1 MTSSPSALATLV
13 VAIDGP
19 SGSGKSTVSRQVAT
33 HLGLRY
39 LDTGAMYRALTWWM
53 LQHEVDVDDAD
64 AVAAAAPK
72 PVVEVGTDPV
82 SPTVSVDGLDV
93 SGPIRDRPVSNA
105 VSAVSAVPEVRALM
119 RARQQEVVGSGG
131 VVVEGRDIGTAV
143 APDALVKVY
152 LTAAPDTRAQRRTAE
167 LSHDPAAN
175 LELTAAELARRDR
188 LDSGRAASPLAKAP
202 DAHELD
208 TTALSPDEVLE
219 AVLALVHLRMGG

>member
-72 PVVEVGTDPV
+72 PVVEVGTDPLA
-82 SPTVSVDGLDV
+82 PTVSVDGIDV
-93 SGPIRDRPVSNA
+93 SRPIRDRPVSNA
-105 VSAVSAVPEVRALM
+105 VSAVSAVSEVRALM

-175 LELTAAELARRDR
+175 LELTAAELDRRDR
-188 LDSGRAASPLAKAP
+188 RDSGRAASPLAKAP

>member
-1 MTSSPSALATLV
+1 LV

-72 PVVEVGTDPV
+72 PVVEVGTDPLA
-82 SPTVSVDGLDV
+82 PTVSVDGIDV
-93 SGPIRDRPVSNA
+93 SRPIRDRPVSNA
-105 VSAVSAVPEVRALM
+105 VSAVSAVSEVRALM

-175 LELTAAELARRDR
+175 LELTAAELDRRDR
-188 LDSGRAASPLAKAP
+188 RDSGRAASPLAKAP

>member
-1 MTSSPSALATLV
+1 LV

-72 PVVEVGTDPV
+72 PVVEVGTDPLA
-82 SPTVSVDGLDV
+82 PTVSVDGIDV
-93 SGPIRDRPVSNA
+93 SRPIRDRPVSNA
-105 VSAVSAVPEVRALM
+105 VSAVSAVSEVRALM

>member
-72 PVVEVGTDPV
+72 PVVEVGTDPLA
-82 SPTVSVDGLDV
+82 PTVSVDGIDV
-93 SGPIRDRPVSNA
+93 SRPIRDRPVSNA
-105 VSAVSAVPEVRALM
+105 VSAVSAVSEVRALM